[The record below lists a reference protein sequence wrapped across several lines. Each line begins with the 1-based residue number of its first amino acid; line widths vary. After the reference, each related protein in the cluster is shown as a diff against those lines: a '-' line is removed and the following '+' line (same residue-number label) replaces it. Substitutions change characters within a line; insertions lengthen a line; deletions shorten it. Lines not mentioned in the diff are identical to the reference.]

1 MSEFFVENYKRL
13 IGDVADT
20 ECELPRC
27 QPWDSGAK
35 IVRRDWQKLD
45 ATGLESLQARIGLR
59 SLFTAAV
66 EVLVAVVGCPSQK
79 METISN
85 TNSHPYR
92 LRQ

>member
-1 MSEFFVENYKRL
+1 MSAFFVENYKRL
-13 IGDVADT
+13 VGSVADT
-20 ECELPRC
+20 EYGLPRC

-45 ATGLESLQARIGLR
+45 AIWLTGRQAQLGVR
-59 SLFTAAV
+59 SLFAV
-66 EVLVAVVGCPSQK
+66 AVGVPAVVGCPSQK